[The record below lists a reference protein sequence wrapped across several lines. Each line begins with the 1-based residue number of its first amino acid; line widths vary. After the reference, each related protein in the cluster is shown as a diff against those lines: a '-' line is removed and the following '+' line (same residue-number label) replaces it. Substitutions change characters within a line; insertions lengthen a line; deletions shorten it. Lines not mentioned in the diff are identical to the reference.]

1 MTSDQPSSRLT
12 PKRLILLALFAVFLL
27 ILLWLG
33 LKTWRISQ
41 TSQALLARQAE
52 IETLLAEGL
61 THLDPDAAEQLVL
74 ATRSDIYTLQ
84 KETAVFMPL
93 TPYLGWLPKVGS
105 TLTAAP
111 QLMEMAVAGS
121 DSAAYALRGLK
132 PALVLM
138 QTEGAPDRIAG
149 LVHILSQAAPDLQA
163 AQETMAQVSAA
174 RAAINNEADLSW
186 RLRQMLGLA
195 DEWLPLAQKGL
206 ALSTVIPEIMGQ
218 NGPRTYLLIAQN
230 EDERRAT
237 GGFISGAGTI
247 TVENGRLSEINMLDA
262 YAVDNFREKPYD
274 VVPPPLADYMGLD
287 LFLFR
292 DANFWPD
299 FPTSA
304 NKAMDLF
311 SYGQDLPPLDGAIA
325 IDQEFLRLL
334 VAATGPIPLADSDEM
349 ISSKNLINKLRDAW
363 ASGDEG
369 SDTNWVWVRKAF
381 IGVFANAIRDH
392 IENNPEQIDFI
403 LLTQNMAQALEGR
416 HLQLYL
422 RQPHVQT
429 VLAETGW
436 NGRLANPAGQDF
448 LAVVDTNMGFNKS
461 NLHVKRETDY
471 HVTLAENGDGNGRL
485 TVTYSHTGT
494 DTGKPCIQEDPEAYQ
509 GTPDYLRVADGC
521 YFNYLRLYLPETIR
535 LTEASQHSTAGD
547 FTRTGQPIVTNGEIE
562 AELPGF
568 TTVSNFFMVPI
579 GKSVASQ
586 FRYTLPAISQAQE
599 DGNQRYQLFV
609 RKQAGSDPESVTIT
623 VTLPAGATFLS
634 AIPTPTTIEGKTL
647 TFALHLDSDKLITV
661 NYQ

>member
-1 MTSDQPSSRLT
+1 M
-12 PKRLILLALFAVFLL
+12 LALFAVFLL

-111 QLMEMAVAGS
+111 QLIEMAVAGS

-138 QTEGAPDRIAG
+138 QTEGTPDRIAG
-149 LVHILSQAAPDLQA
+149 LVYILGLAAPDLQA

-174 RAAINNEADLSW
+174 RAAINNEADLPW

-262 YAVDNFREKPYD
+262 YAVDNFRKSRMTWFPH
-274 VVPPPLADYMGLD
+274 P
-287 LFLFR
+287 
-292 DANFWPD
+292 WPTTWAWICSCLET
-299 FPTSA
+299 PTSGPIFPHPPIRRWIYSA
-304 NKAMDLF
+304 TVKTCL
-311 SYGQDLPPLDGAIA
+311 PLDGAIA

-334 VAATGPIPLADSDEM
+334 VAATGPIPW
-349 ISSKNLINKLRDAW
+349 R
-363 ASGDEG
+363 
-369 SDTNWVWVRKAF
+369 
-381 IGVFANAIRDH
+381 
-392 IENNPEQIDFI
+392 
-403 LLTQNMAQALEGR
+403 
-416 HLQLYL
+416 
-422 RQPHVQT
+422 
-429 VLAETGW
+429 
-436 NGRLANPAGQDF
+436 
-448 LAVVDTNMGFNKS
+448 
-461 NLHVKRETDY
+461 
-471 HVTLAENGDGNGRL
+471 
-485 TVTYSHTGT
+485 
-494 DTGKPCIQEDPEAYQ
+494 
-509 GTPDYLRVADGC
+509 
-521 YFNYLRLYLPETIR
+521 
-535 LTEASQHSTAGD
+535 TA
-547 FTRTGQPIVTNGEIE
+547 T
-562 AELPGF
+562 
-568 TTVSNFFMVPI
+568 
-579 GKSVASQ
+579 K
-586 FRYTLPAISQAQE
+586 
-599 DGNQRYQLFV
+599 
-609 RKQAGSDPESVTIT
+609 
-623 VTLPAGATFLS
+623 
-634 AIPTPTTIEGKTL
+634 
-647 TFALHLDSDKLITV
+647 
-661 NYQ
+661 